1 MFLKRCP
8 FHGLEELSQC
18 PASPLP
24 LAAIQINSS
33 DPQLTWTLTSMPMS
47 LWLST
52 EQ

>member
-8 FHGLEELSQC
+8 FHGLEELSQ
-18 PASPLP
+18 SPLP

-33 DPQLTWTLTSMPMS
+33 DPQVTWTLTSMPMS